1 MPAEFQ
7 NSNFP
12 SLNGLRGIAIIM
24 VVFSHLKLSTAFW
37 YTLIFNG
44 GLGVIIFFVLS
55 GFLITGLCL
64 KEKVITGR
72 ISLKNFYI
80 RRVLRIFPV
89 AFLYLLVI
97 IILNFVF
104 KLNIHYISII
114 GAALYLMDISSY
126 FRKYYFS
133 WYTGHYWSLSVE
145 EQFYLL
151 MPFVLKKSF
160 RLYVIFVLFI
170 IFILLLILVLQY
182 HYPELN
188 KNVFYGAT
196 HLLSKFQAIAI
207 GCLFAVITFKYSVEF
222 NISIAVKV
230 ISNLIAIGIILF
242 LRYDDFFSLTSIFS
256 ASAISFL
263 TGYIIITNMKPS
275 KDLIFTFLN
284 TKILKLIGVLSY
296 SIYIWQQFFTSNDSK
311 LPRFL
316 ILYPYN
322 FIWIIVVSVLSYY
335 AYESYFLRLKARFN
349 QIKIKQVAEPDRI

>member
-1 MPAEFQ
+1 
-7 NSNFP
+7 
-12 SLNGLRGIAIIM
+12 
-24 VVFSHLKLSTAFW
+24 
-37 YTLIFNG
+37 
-44 GLGVIIFFVLS
+44 
-55 GFLITGLCL
+55 
-64 KEKVITGR
+64 
-72 ISLKNFYI
+72 
-80 RRVLRIFPV
+80 
-89 AFLYLLVI
+89 
-97 IILNFVF
+97 
-104 KLNIHYISII
+104 
-114 GAALYLMDISSY
+114 MDISSY